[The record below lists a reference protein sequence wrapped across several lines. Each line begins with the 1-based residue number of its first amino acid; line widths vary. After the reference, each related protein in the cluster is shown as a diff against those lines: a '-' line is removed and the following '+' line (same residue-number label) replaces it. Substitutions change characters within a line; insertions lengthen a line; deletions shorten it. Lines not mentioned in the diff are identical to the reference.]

1 MRQWTVRQLKK
12 FGYIDKHEELE
23 LTKNPEKVVEAINK
37 YLGLMKL

>member
-12 FGYIDKHEELE
+12 FGHIDKQEELE

-37 YLGLMKL
+37 YLGLMKS